1 MRRWSGSR
9 AARRQI
15 KDLACRKA
23 GSSTDSGIRI
33 WGQRCA
39 GQGWWCRWHEKGV
52 IAEENVGDDSCA
64 DREQRAGI
72 SFMYACGSGL
82 SEE

>member
-1 MRRWSGSR
+1 M
-9 AARRQI
+9 
-15 KDLACRKA
+15 
-23 GSSTDSGIRI
+23 TT
-33 WGQRCA
+33 
-39 GQGWWCRWHEKGV
+39 
-52 IAEENVGDDSCA
+52 EENVGDNSCP